1 MELFDV
7 EEGSI
12 DFYKDV
18 LEFFINVLKIISK
31 GFVEEEVVLQ
41 EVIRKSFED
50 LIDGK
55 ISNLFYELENFGYI
69 CRRLFQR
76 EGCSFEFSL

>member
-1 MELFDV
+1 MEVNIFYEEDGNNEFDVEWEEGISLIFEDFKLGMELFDV

-31 GFVEEEVVLQ
+31 GFVEEEVVL
-41 EVIRKSFED
+41 
-50 LIDGK
+50 
-55 ISNLFYELENFGYI
+55 
-69 CRRLFQR
+69 
-76 EGCSFEFSL
+76 